1 MIIVD
6 LNQIMISNLMVQING
21 KNAET
26 LSEDLVRH
34 MVLNSLRAHNK
45 KFRKEYGEMVIAC
58 DSGNVWRKQIFPNY
72 KAGRKA
78 NREKSEHDWDAIF
91 NMLATIKNEIKTFM
105 PYKVI
110 EVESCEADD
119 IIATLIKKVKN
130 MIIPEHKKKILIL
143 SGDKDFIQLHGPNV
157 RQYNP
162 VLNKFVG
169 KGEDPVIY
177 IREHILKG
185 DRSDGIPNVL
195 SDDNVFIEGRR
206 QKPLSKKKL
215 NNWVNDVFFY
225 TNFTEEE
232 EKNYSRNRKL
242 IDLSCIPQDIED
254 KINNEF
260 NDVKAAS
267 RDKILGYFINK
278 KLKTLIEV
286 IDEF

>member
-6 LNQIMISNLMVQING
+6 INQIMISNLMVQISGRN
-21 KNAET
+21 KVELN
-26 LSEDLVRH
+26 EDLVRH

-58 DSGNVWRKQIFPNY
+58 DSKNVWRREIFPNY

-78 NREKSEHDWDAIF
+78 NREKSEHDWDSIF
-91 NMLATIKNEIKTFM
+91 SMLHDIKNEIRTFL

-110 EVESCEADD
+110 EIETAEADD
-119 IIATLIKKVKN
+119 IIATLVKRN
-130 MIIPEHKKKILIL
+130 KRIVAPNHKRNVLIL
-143 SGDKDFIQLHGPNV
+143 SGDKDFIQLHSPNV

-169 KGEDPVIY
+169 KGENPSLY
-177 IREHILKG
+177 IKEHILKG
-185 DRSDGIPNVL
+185 DRSDGVPNVL
-195 SDDNVFIEGRR
+195 SDDNVFVESRR
-206 QKPLSKKKL
+206 QRPLSKKKI
-215 NNWVNDVFFY
+215 NSWVEEVFM
-225 TNFTEEE
+225 TFTEEE
-232 EKNYSRNRKL
+232 QKNYNRNRKL
-242 IDLSCIPQDIED
+242 IDLSCIPQELED

-260 NDVKAAS
+260 NEVKVAS

>member
-1 MIIVD
+1 
-6 LNQIMISNLMVQING
+6 MISNLMVQISGRN
-21 KNAET
+21 KVELN
-26 LSEDLVRH
+26 EDLVRH

-58 DSGNVWRKQIFPNY
+58 DSKNVWRREIFPNY

-78 NREKSEHDWDAIF
+78 NREKSEHDWDSIF
-91 NMLATIKNEIKTFM
+91 SMLHDIKNEIRTFL

-110 EVESCEADD
+110 EIETAEADD
-119 IIATLIKKVKN
+119 IIATLVKRN
-130 MIIPEHKKKILIL
+130 KRIVAPNHKRNVLIL
-143 SGDKDFIQLHGPNV
+143 SGDKDFIQLHSPNV

-169 KGEDPVIY
+169 KGENPSLY
-177 IREHILKG
+177 IKEHILKG
-185 DRSDGIPNVL
+185 DRSDGVPNVL
-195 SDDNVFIEGRR
+195 SDDNVFIDGRR
-206 QKPLSKKKL
+206 QRPLSKKKI
-215 NNWVNDVFFY
+215 NSWVEEVFM
-225 TNFTEEE
+225 TFTEEE
-232 EKNYSRNRKL
+232 QKNYDRNRKL
-242 IDLSCIPQDIED
+242 IDLSCIPHELED

-260 NDVKAAS
+260 LNVKVAS

>member
-6 LNQIMISNLMVQING
+6 INQIMISNLMVQING
-21 KNAET
+21 RNAVE
-26 LSEDLVRH
+26 LSENLVRH

-45 KFRKEYGEMVIAC
+45 KFRKDYGEMVIAC
-58 DSGNVWRKQIFPNY
+58 DSGKVWRRQAFPNY

-78 NREKSEHDWDAIF
+78 NREKSEHNWELIF
-91 NMLATIKNEIKTFM
+91 DILARVKDEIKTFL

-110 EVESCEADD
+110 ELETAEADD
-119 IIATLIKKVKN
+119 IIAVLCRRIK
-130 MIIPEHKKKILIL
+130 EKILIL
-143 SGDKDFIQLHGPNV
+143 SGDKDFIQLHNERI

-169 KGEDPVIY
+169 KDENPSLY
-177 IREHILKG
+177 IKEHILRG

-206 QKPLSKKKL
+206 QTPLSKKKIES
-215 NNWVNDVFFY
+215 WVNEVVP
-225 TNFTEEE
+225 TFTEEQQ
-232 EKNYSRNRKL
+232 KNYERNRQL
-242 IDLSCIPQDIED
+242 IDLNCVPKELED
-254 KINNEF
+254 KINREF
-260 NDVKAAS
+260 ENIEVAT
-267 RDKILGYFINK
+267 RDKILNYFITK